1 MDARLESAQR
11 ASQLHHKR
19 TGKRLNVSR
28 EIVEKEAMYE
38 ELDER
43 YQEKRVRMLQ
53 AQNLQIEEQ
62 LNRQL
67 LAALAVRAGSQHSI
81 GQNHQ
86 GQHRGSTSSASSSS
100 ASSVSVPS
108 LASMSARSSSMSS
121 ASPAS
126 MVPQYGVHKKS
137 HSQQLQQTRR
147 ASSMTPRAVPMDGMR
162 KMSLDL
168 SSLRSPGSQGVQTGP
183 LTSPMV
189 MDHGYM
195 VSPVY
200 ESFPNNTQG
209 DWYSQQQVPSYIQQP
224 QWQPQWTPG
233 FQQQQQP
240 PPPPQHQQSVS
251 QDSGMSQMAEPSPV
265 RSFRDRFASAP
276 EISLQ
281 GLPNIST
288 AMPTTPIQ
296 QQQQKQPKHA
306 QMQSESAVPMM
317 TMQQPLPTPISKPA
331 SPKTQSVPYEA
342 YPSPD
347 TPQASPKS
355 LAPLPAPVL
364 DTTDAV
370 CSAPQAELDDAGL
383 LFSGNSLDPDFDEF
397 NQFALGLG
405 GNVGDLPER
414 DLLAF
419 DEFVALDD
427 FTVAA

>member
-1 MDARLESAQR
+1 
-11 ASQLHHKR
+11 
-19 TGKRLNVSR
+19 
-28 EIVEKEAMYE
+28 MYE

-67 LAALAVRAGSQHSI
+67 LAALAVRAGSQHSLS
-81 GQNHQ
+81 QNHQ
-86 GQHRGSTSSASSSS
+86 GQHRGSSSSASSSS

-108 LASMSARSSSMSS
+108 LASMSARSASMSS

-126 MVPQYGVHKKS
+126 VAPNYGVHKKS

-200 ESFPNNTQG
+200 DTFPNNSQS
-209 DWYSQQQVPSYIQQP
+209 DWCSQHQVPSYIQQP
-224 QWQPQWTPG
+224 QWQPQWTAG
-233 FQQQQQP
+233 FQQPQQQQQHVT
-240 PPPPQHQQSVS
+240 QESDLS
-251 QDSGMSQMAEPSPV
+251 SQMAEPSPV

-276 EISLQ
+276 EISLH
-281 GLPNIST
+281 GLPSVSA

-296 QQQQKQPKHA
+296 QQPQKQSKHA
-306 QMQSESAVPMM
+306 HVQSEPGVPMM
-317 TMQQPLPTPISKPA
+317 TMQQPLPTPISKPT
-331 SPKTQSVPYEA
+331 SPKTQSVPHDEA
-342 YPSPD
+342 YPLPD

-355 LAPLPAPVL
+355 VAPLPAPVL
-364 DTTDAV
+364 ETTDLG
-370 CSAPQAELDDAGL
+370 CSAPQPELDDAGL
-383 LFSGNSLDPDFDEF
+383 LFSSNSLDPDFDEF
-397 NQFALGLG
+397 NRFAMGLG
-405 GNVGDLPER
+405 GNVKDLPER

>member
-1 MDARLESAQR
+1 
-11 ASQLHHKR
+11 
-19 TGKRLNVSR
+19 
-28 EIVEKEAMYE
+28 MYE

-43 YQEKRVRMLQ
+43 YQEKRIRMLQ

-67 LAALAVRAGSQHSI
+67 LAALAVRAGNQHSFS
-81 GQNHQ
+81 QNHQ
-86 GQHRGSTSSASSSS
+86 GQHRGSSSSASSSS

-108 LASMSARSSSMSS
+108 LGSMSARSSSMSS

-126 MVPQYGVHKKS
+126 VAPHYGVHKKS
-137 HSQQLQQTRR
+137 QSQQLQQTRR

-183 LTSPMV
+183 LTSPMA

-200 ESFPNNTQG
+200 GTFPNNTQG
-209 DWYSQQQVPSYIQQP
+209 DWYSQQQVPSYVQEP
-224 QWQPQWTPG
+224 QWQSQWTAG
-233 FQQQQQP
+233 FQQPQQQQQQQ
-240 PPPPQHQQSVS
+240 QHVI
-251 QDSGMSQMAEPSPV
+251 QDTGLSQMAEPSPA

-276 EISLQ
+276 EISLH
-281 GLPNIST
+281 GLPSAST
-288 AMPTTPIQ
+288 TMPTTPVQ
-296 QQQQKQPKHA
+296 QQPQKQSKHSHV
-306 QMQSESAVPMM
+306 QSEPVVPMM
-317 TMQQPLPTPISKPA
+317 ATQQPLPTPISKPT
-331 SPKTQSVPYEA
+331 SPKTQDVPYEA

-364 DTTDAV
+364 ETAEPV
-370 CSAPQAELDDAGL
+370 CSVPQSELDDAGL
-383 LFSGNSLDPDFDEF
+383 LFSNNSLDPDFDEF
-397 NQFALGLG
+397 NKFALGLG
-405 GNVGDLPER
+405 GNVNEMQER
-414 DLLAF
+414 DLFAF
-419 DEFVALDD
+419 DEFVTLDD